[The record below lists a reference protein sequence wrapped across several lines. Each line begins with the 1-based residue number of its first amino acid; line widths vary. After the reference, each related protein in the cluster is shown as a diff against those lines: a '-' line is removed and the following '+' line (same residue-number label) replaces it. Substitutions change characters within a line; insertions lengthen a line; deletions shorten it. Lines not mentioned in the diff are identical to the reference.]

1 MRTSYRGRVVLSA
14 ATSLSILGSIVVAVA
29 PASSAAAS
37 DCTPVQILAFRGS
50 GEKQATRSYTGT
62 TAKTS
67 GWEGETVSR
76 AIQSYVTQSRG
87 TTAPNPRVDDVPI
100 VAVGP
105 NQFGQGKGYPA
116 VAVPIT
122 ANVSAIKTALGD
134 SAKAGA
140 THTADYIDK
149 TTAAQVA
156 AGCPSP
162 KFVVLGYS
170 QGAVAARWLAQLRPK
185 SVALTELFG
194 DPLQW
199 ENQVGNRGNGAGGN
213 GVLRYVSTDAEKR
226 ADNGYYSVSG
236 PSRSALC
243 HTGDPICDYNWLLAG
258 VLSLAL
264 HQTDQHRNYALQAAE
279 SAKEGQTISRTV
291 AGLLAASAAARL
303 GIAPLTVEPE
313 AEGIDDIDV
322 QSLMSG
328 DSPVVDADSAQAY
341 LEPLSADAP
350 ESAID
355 PRSPLGAQTFSAVPE
370 TPTLTVRDGDT
381 IRLSAADLPPGTE
394 YGFRVTG
401 LTGDGS
407 WRLPALLTSGVQTSN
422 GGPQTV
428 ELTIQGLAPGT
439 YSAGILTG
447 VFTHTPDI
455 QLTVL
460 P

>member
-1 MRTSYRGRVVLSA
+1 MRTRYRGRFLLA
-14 ATSLSILGSIVVAVA
+14 ATTTLSVLVPIAVAVA
-29 PASSAAAS
+29 PASAAVAS
-37 DCTPVQILAFRGS
+37 GCTPVQILAFRGS
-50 GEKQATRSYTGT
+50 GEKQAARSYTGT
-62 TAKTS
+62 TVKTS
-67 GWEGETVSR
+67 GWQGETVSR

-105 NQFGQGKGYPA
+105 NQFGPGNGYPA
-116 VAVPIT
+116 VAVPVT
-122 ANVSAIKTALGD
+122 ADVSAIKKALGD

-140 THTADYIDK
+140 VHAADYIDR

-162 KFVVLGYS
+162 KFVALGYS
-170 QGAVAARWLAQLRPK
+170 QGAIAARWLTQLRPR
-185 SVALTELFG
+185 SVALAELFG

-213 GVLRYVSTDAEKR
+213 GVLRYVSTDTEKR
-226 ADNGYYSVSG
+226 TDNGYYSVSG

-264 HQTDQHRNYALQAAE
+264 HLTEQHRNYGIQSAE
-279 SAKEGQTISRTV
+279 SAREGQTISRTV
-291 AGLLAASAAARL
+291 AGLLAASTAAKY
-303 GIAPLTVEPE
+303 GIAPLTAGPQP
-313 AEGIDDIDV
+313 EGIDDVDV
-322 QSLMSG
+322 EALMSG
-328 DSPVVDADSAQAY
+328 DSPVVDADSAEAY
-341 LEPLSADAP
+341 LAPLAADAP
-350 ESAID
+350 DSTID
-355 PRSPLGAQTFSAVPE
+355 PRAPLGPQAFSAVPE
-370 TPTLTVRDGDT
+370 APTLTVRDGDT
-381 IRLSAADLPPGTE
+381 IRLNVADLPSGTE
-394 YGFRVTG
+394 YGFRVTAQ
-401 LTGDGS
+401 TDDGS
-407 WRLPALLTSGVQTSN
+407 WRRPAVLTSGVRTSS

>member
-1 MRTSYRGRVVLSA
+1 MRTRYRGRIALAA
-14 ATSLSILGSIVVAVA
+14 ATTLSFLGTIVGTIE
-29 PASSAAAS
+29 PASAVGAS

-105 NQFGQGKGYPA
+105 NQFGPGKGYPA
-116 VAVPIT
+116 VAVPVT

-149 TTAAQVA
+149 TTAAQLA

-170 QGAVAARWLAQLRPK
+170 QGAVAARWLTQLRPK
-185 SVALTELFG
+185 SIALTELFG

-213 GVLRYVSTDAEKR
+213 GVLRYVSTDTEKR
-226 ADNGYYSVSG
+226 TDNGYYSVSG

-264 HQTDQHRNYALQAAE
+264 HQTEQHKNYAVQAAE
-279 SAKEGQTISRTV
+279 SAREGQTISRAV
-291 AGLLAASAAARL
+291 AGLLAASAATKL
-303 GIAPLTVEPE
+303 GIAPSTVEPE
-313 AEGIDDIDV
+313 PVRIDDIDV
-322 QSLMSG
+322 QALMSA
-328 DSPVVDADSAQAY
+328 DSPVVDADSAAAY
-341 LEPLSADAP
+341 LQPLAAEAP
-350 ESAID
+350 ESTID
-355 PRSPLGAQTFSAVPE
+355 PRSPMGPRTYSATPE
-370 TPTLTVRDGDT
+370 APTLTVRDGDT
-381 IRLSAADLPPGTE
+381 IRLNVADLPSGTE
-394 YGFRVTG
+394 YGFRVTAK
-401 LTGDGS
+401 TDDGS
-407 WRLPALLTSGVQTSN
+407 WRLPAVLTSGVQTSN

-428 ELTIQGLAPGT
+428 ELTIQGIPPGT
-439 YSAGILTG
+439 YSAGILSG